1 MGLGARKILISLL
14 FFSFSSLNFNL
25 PKTQK
30 ASKHLISLILNLCEN
45 TTQEKKKEEKT
56 DKKKL
61 RKMVKRLIRF
71 YKNSI
76 KKEEKTLEK
85 SLIGKWEKGKR
96 KTKTKKGVFPVIPV
110 FTPFIPLI

>member
-1 MGLGARKILISLL
+1 
-14 FFSFSSLNFNL
+14 
-25 PKTQK
+25 
-30 ASKHLISLILNLCEN
+30 
-45 TTQEKKKEEKT
+45 
-56 DKKKL
+56 
-61 RKMVKRLIRF
+61 MVKRLIRF